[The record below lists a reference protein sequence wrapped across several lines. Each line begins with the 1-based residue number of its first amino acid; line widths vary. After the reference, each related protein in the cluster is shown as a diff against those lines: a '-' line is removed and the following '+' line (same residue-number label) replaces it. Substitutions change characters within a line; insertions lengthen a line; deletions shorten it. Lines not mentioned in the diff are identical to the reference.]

1 MGSYRRI
8 VRKRIPWYTCLLERL
23 VNGKIRKYRA
33 AKTTGNQLQSIL
45 TVEIRVHHSPAVFS
59 YRYVYRHAFLR
70 LKMIKSCTHLF
81 WTIFVYFHKHQSFI
95 SILNLHSDKHT
106 AIYYINVS
114 YRLIFK
120 SIGYFKMFA
129 IINNAVM
136 TTWRSS
142 YFFRINSQKWMLWL
156 KWNMNCKRPISWHLC

>member
-1 MGSYRRI
+1 MIYMPF
-8 VRKRIPWYTCLLERL
+8 RKVSKWK
-23 VNGKIRKYRA
+23 NQKIQSSKNDRKSTA
-33 AKTTGNQLQSIL
+33 IHPHCWNPSPS
-45 TVEIRVHHSPAVFS
+45 SPAVFS